1 MILTNARGATSTA
14 PTVAPFA
21 FGSLPAVSRHELDA
35 ATKLRDAT
43 DHLVRKDAIARALA
57 DLTGETISIALRRTR
72 FMDPAHIP
80 SSAIGVAF
88 SIADAPTMAQA
99 VLVDAEP
106 ALAATLV
113 ARALKQRAPRV
124 VDGSQPPMPEIA
136 GALAAILHSA
146 LRRAHAGVPLRV
158 VAAGPAQPLARDLA
172 ASSHPA
178 TNGAARSIVTAWLTV
193 FVGEDAFDARVS
205 VRLVDWPSATRAR
218 SKLTQDDLFVLDD
231 APLALPLV
239 ATSCLLT
246 RMELMALRPG
256 DALVFPG
263 FPLSSRSAEANP
275 GGETSHLTGPVTLI
289 APGSERGLG
298 AHLAE
303 DGRLVVRT
311 NALEHHPLSS
321 ERDDHAGRTEETM
334 STKGESKNMGQP
346 GDAMTNT
353 ATLEVIEDAPVV
365 VRVELGV
372 VEMKAREWA
381 ALGTGDVIALGRR
394 LGDPATLRVGGVD
407 VAYGELVQVDGEYG
421 VRILGRPVGHR

>member
-1 MILTNARGATSTA
+1 MILTTNARGATSTA

-21 FGSLPAVSRHELDA
+21 FESLPAVSRHELDA
-35 ATKLRDAT
+35 AKKLRDAT
-43 DHLVRKDAIARALA
+43 DHLVRKDAIGRALA

-88 SIADAPTMAQA
+88 SIADAPTMAHA
-99 VLVDAEP
+99 ILVDAEP
-106 ALAATLV
+106 ALAATLIT
-113 ARALKQRAPRV
+113 RALKQRAPRV
-124 VDGSQPPMPEIA
+124 VDGSQPATPEIA

-178 TNGAARSIVTAWLTV
+178 TNAAARSIVTAWLTV

-205 VRLVDWPSATRAR
+205 VRLVDWPTGASPRAQPR
-218 SKLTQDDLFVLDD
+218 LTEEDLLVLDD

-239 ATSCLLT
+239 ATSCLVT
-246 RMELMALRPG
+246 RMELMALRSG

-263 FPLSSRSAEANP
+263 FPLSCR
-275 GGETSHLTGPVTLI
+275 GTETGKASILTGPVTLI

-321 ERDDHAGRTEETM
+321 DRDGREGRTEETM
-334 STKGESKNMGQP
+334 STKGESKNMGP

-381 ALGTGDVIALGRR
+381 ALGTGDVITLGRR